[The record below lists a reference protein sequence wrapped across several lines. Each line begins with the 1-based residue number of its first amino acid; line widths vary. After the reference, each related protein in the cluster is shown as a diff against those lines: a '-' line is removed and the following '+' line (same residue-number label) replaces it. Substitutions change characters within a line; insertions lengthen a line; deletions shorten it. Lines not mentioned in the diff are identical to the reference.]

1 MALLEDVWAD
11 DAVAQKAIL
20 RNRRVHP
27 KCRPL
32 VVQKKMAG
40 HPTPVVGITID
51 NARQT
56 MASHQPLTRTQWISA
71 ENAGIHCTNTVM
83 R

>member
-32 VVQKKMAG
+32 VVQNKKAG

-51 NARQT
+51 NARGT